1 MITVDREKCQGCGNC
16 IQACRFGAIKI
27 VDGKAE
33 IDQNYCN
40 QCMACADY
48 CPFGAIVIGT
58 EKTKGE
64 ILVEK
69 RSMNYPFRNDYG
81 KGFRYGGGRGYGK
94 GRKWRQ

>member
-1 MITVDREKCQGCGNC
+1 MITTDWEKCQGCGNC

-33 IDQNYCN
+33 IDQDYCN

-58 EKTKGE
+58 EKTKEGE
-64 ILVEK
+64 IIVEK
-69 RSMNYPFRNDYG
+69 RIMNYPFRNDYG
-81 KGFRYGGGRGYGK
+81 KGFGYGKERGYGK
-94 GRKWRQ
+94 RRKWR